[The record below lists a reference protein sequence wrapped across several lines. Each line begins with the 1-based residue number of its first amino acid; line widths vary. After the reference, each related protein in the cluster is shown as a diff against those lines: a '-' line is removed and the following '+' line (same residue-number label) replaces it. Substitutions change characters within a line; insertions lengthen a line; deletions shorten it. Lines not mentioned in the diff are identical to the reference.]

1 MEAAKSNN
9 TNKKKV
15 VAVSKML
22 ARFSSVKEKSSL
34 ADQESGRVEGGGIVE
49 LNEEDNRNLMM
60 MTRSYFGDGDDGD
73 GEKNKKR

>member
-34 ADQESGRVEGGGIVE
+34 ADQERVVWRAVG
-49 LNEEDNRNLMM
+49 
-60 MTRSYFGDGDDGD
+60 
-73 GEKNKKR
+73 